1 MTTYLQIVS
10 TSGRRWL
17 DRITL
22 RPGDLAIVP
31 TRSSIS
37 SRPRGS
43 SPVVGSSKTYSCG
56 SWTIAWASLI
66 FCFMPVEYSATLRYR
81 SSSTPTNCRTSCE
94 RLIAV
99 SRSRPLIRAMYET
112 SPTPVMS
119 GMRQSCSGMY
129 PIRSRTGTPSSMSR
143 PRTFAV
149 PAVGRTRLS
158 RSRRNVV
165 LPTPFGPTRP
175 MAPSGILTVKSSTAR
190 TSPNTFVSPAVSTST
205 IFPSDLLAVLGGRSG
220 RRCMSLDSSFAAP
233 PEEDHHKGDDR
244 DRQHDEQEDLRRADS
259 GRRTRAVR
267 VRPEAHLGRGRAV
280 LVRRAL
286 NVESDVVREVRG
298 LVAAGEAARKP
309 WETPEGLIEF
319 VRGERA
325 RLDADVLAGEDVAMP
340 RRRDVRHVLRRH
352 RLEERGEGGVQLHVR
367 GEGRRGVLAHIEL
380 EGRDGRVRGRRIDA
394 QTQREGRRDA
404 EIDVRV
410 VGGRA
415 ERFHREV
422 RVILPE
428 FGRRGR
434 ERSGDLTASHAGHRE
449 RPVEKSG
456 RPAVDANGGHGS
468 VVDQHD
474 AGPDHVDVHKSDER
488 EMERPLTRVE
498 TREAAQGPVEDVD
511 PLVPGGIHR
520 LPEGPVRRRH
530 ARDDRED
537 EEDRHDARDPATRRL
552 QSHGPRARCNRVL
565 NRFAGR
571 SPLHGVLRK
580 DKRAEQMS
588 GIPPGERGRRHF
600 HSSLRVEG
608 L

>member
-1 MTTYLQIVS
+1 MEFRSSAMSADPTTDAMSVTKNRMAPFEAGTKKKLRSRAWPGKKAPKKRTKTMELTRTKPTPTAVATIVAGRLNSRRNPVTMIARSRCRRPRSGISRRVYVGSEIDIYAPRTSFRWTSSRKNSSRLRISRPMYRTSTPRAFAVWKIAASTPSLRATCTPDDVASASSPASRSRRANASRSPRTSIRKRSAEPLRSWLSSPAAIWCPPSRITMYLQIVS

-17 DRITL
+17 DKTTL
-22 RPGDLAIVP
+22 RPGERAITR

-37 SRPRGS
+37 VRPRGS
-43 SPVVGSSKTYSCG
+43 RPVVGSSKMYSCG

-129 PIRSRTGTPSSMSR
+129 PIRSCTGTPSSMSR

-165 LPTPFGPTRP
+165 LPAPFGPTRP

-220 RRCMSLDSSFAAP
+220 RRCMSSDSSFAAP
-233 PEEDHHKGDDR
+233 PEEDHHEGDDR

-352 RLEERGEGGVQLHVR
+352 RLEERGEGGVQLH
-367 GEGRRGVLAHIEL
+367 
-380 EGRDGRVRGRRIDA
+380 D
-394 QTQREGRRDA
+394 
-404 EIDVRV
+404 
-410 VGGRA
+410 
-415 ERFHREV
+415 
-422 RVILPE
+422 
-428 FGRRGR
+428 
-434 ERSGDLTASHAGHRE
+434 
-449 RPVEKSG
+449 
-456 RPAVDANGGHGS
+456 
-468 VVDQHD
+468 
-474 AGPDHVDVHKSDER
+474 
-488 EMERPLTRVE
+488 
-498 TREAAQGPVEDVD
+498 
-511 PLVPGGIHR
+511 
-520 LPEGPVRRRH
+520 
-530 ARDDRED
+530 
-537 EEDRHDARDPATRRL
+537 
-552 QSHGPRARCNRVL
+552 
-565 NRFAGR
+565 
-571 SPLHGVLRK
+571 
-580 DKRAEQMS
+580 
-588 GIPPGERGRRHF
+588 
-600 HSSLRVEG
+600 
-608 L
+608 